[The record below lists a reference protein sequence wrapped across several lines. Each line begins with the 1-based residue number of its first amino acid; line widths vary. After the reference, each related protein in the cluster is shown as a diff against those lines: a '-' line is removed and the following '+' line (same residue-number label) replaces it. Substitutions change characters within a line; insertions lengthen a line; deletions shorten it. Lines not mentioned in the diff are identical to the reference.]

1 MAQIGNTAESGTSL
15 KKLGTPVAR
24 GYAKYQG
31 VLPIKAETSR
41 ESRPDTAGIVG
52 IDDILDTGVSAASK
66 DSQTDNK
73 AKRVESGQSN
83 VLFKVAEEGDGFGDD
98 PSENDL
104 CDEHKDP
111 DGPTL
116 RGVGVADRR
125 VLEDAT
131 NQVAANNCCVD
142 GSRNEDD
149 GKCDTE
155 GNTSDDVAA
164 REKGGT
170 GNVGADESVDESTSD
185 GVDDDLNDTKSP
197 DGLNVIFGSKDNA
210 LHETAER
217 PPGASVDWIPVAII
231 DGELCET
238 GRNGQKEQKNSR
250 DGRPNKGADSRV
262 IDNANPSD
270 GTGQS
275 VRSREQDQMES
286 EHCTDD
292 FHSDATEHETN
303 GIRIVLDMGVL
314 ELDLSDDVT
323 SWPSSP
329 AQWGGMFARLPPKGP
344 KRAASGCSGR
354 DMNDRVGRQAY
365 QRRELGIGKCNCVQV
380 RDVKEELTNNETD
393 VGVSNWILQLEGEA
407 WTGK

>member
-210 LHETAER
+210 RRSMKQQKDRQGHREINVTQ
-217 PPGASVDWIPVAII
+217 

-323 SWPSSP
+323 STMPTAAKAAGTDRAPRAMASTIKQMVRRFHPNFLNLASPSSSVAVFSSSGAPTLSPEP
-329 AQWGGMFARLPPKGP
+329 ALSML
-344 KRAASGCSGR
+344 GR
-354 DMNDRVGRQAY
+354 NG
-365 QRRELGIGKCNCVQV
+365 QRRGVLA
-380 RDVKEELTNNETD
+380 ET
-393 VGVSNWILQLEGEA
+393 
-407 WTGK
+407 